1 MLTTLLCVTSTKD
14 TIMSIRNV
22 LQGGHTMKQAHTLFQ
37 TLQSLD
43 GQKYGAYKRLADTY
57 AYDNFQLAIDHIQAD
72 PYAPPS
78 KVRIIINKVTTGIPE
93 HLVDT
98 KLKRIA
104 TSDFLTRNIYNE
116 IHKLTQRQ
124 RNYHA
129 NIMID
134 NCGPEILERSAVTI
148 TDHFIE
154 VCLEIGLPAKGRKIL
169 GTAATHI
176 FKTIVPEIVT
186 QALFYNNVNQAALA
200 EQVTLMK
207 DQHYIRDFLVRQ
219 GYIAFVANGSILP
232 RQSGVSQHPLTQ
244 AVTFTSPETFEQ
256 TLTLPSGKR
265 VTGMAIPEGIT
276 LIVGGG
282 YHGKSTLL
290 EALQRGV
297 YPHIVE
303 DGREYVITRDDAM
316 KIRAEDGRSIAHVN
330 IQPFIDNLPG
340 NKDTTQFT
348 TLNASGSTSQAAN
361 VIEALEARSS
371 VLLIDEDTSATNFMI
386 RDKRMQQLIAP
397 EKEPITPFAH
407 KVRPLYEDYQVSTIL
422 IVGGSGDYFDVADH
436 VLMMDEYVLEDVT
449 TQAHEIAHNTSVQKS
464 YHNPDYF
471 GTITQRTPLT
481 ASFKSKGRDGHFKV
495 KGRTTILYNKEQI
508 NLAAVEQLVDTSQTN
523 CLALMLAY
531 YQRYLLNDTATL
543 SQAVRKIY
551 QHIDTHGLAAI
562 SPYQGHPGNLALPRP
577 QEFYAAL
584 NRYRG
589 LQIAQHK

>member
-1 MLTTLLCVTSTKD
+1 MTSIKD

-22 LQGGHTMKQAHTLFQ
+22 LQGGCTMKQAHTLFQ

-43 GQKYGAYKRLADTY
+43 GQKYGAYKRLSGTY
-57 AYDNFQLAIDHIQAD
+57 AYNNFQLAIDHIQAD

-78 KVRIIINKVTTGIPE
+78 KVRIIINKITTGIPE
-93 HLVDT
+93 DLIDT

-104 TSDFLTRNIYNE
+104 VSDFLTRNIYSK

-176 FKTIVPEIVT
+176 FKTIVPEIVAR
-186 QALFYNNVNQAALA
+186 ALSYKNIDQVAFAD
-200 EQVTLMK
+200 QVTLME
-207 DQHYIRDFLVRQ
+207 DQQYIREFLVQQ

-232 RQSGVSQHPLTQ
+232 RQSGVSQQPLTH
-244 AVTFTSPETFEQ
+244 AVSFTSPATYEQ
-256 TLTLPSGKR
+256 ALTLPSGKQVR
-265 VTGMAIPEGIT
+265 GMAIPEGIT

-297 YPHIVE
+297 YPHIVG

-316 KIRAEDGRSIAHVN
+316 KIRAEDGRSIAQVN

-348 TLNASGSTSQAAN
+348 TPNASGSTSQAAN
-361 VIEALEARSS
+361 VMEALEARSS

-397 EKEPITPFAH
+397 EKEPITSFAH
-407 KVRPLYEDYQVSTIL
+407 KVKPLYDDYQVSTIL

-436 VLMMDEYVLEDVT
+436 VLMMDEYVLQDVT
-449 TQAHEIAHNTSVQKS
+449 TKAHDIAKNTGVQKP
-464 YHNPDYF
+464 YHHSKHF

-481 ASFKSKGRDGHFKV
+481 ASFNSKGKDGRFKV
-495 KGRTTILYNKEQI
+495 KGRTTILYNKEPI
-508 NLAAVEQLVDTSQTN
+508 DLAAVEQLVDTSQTN

-531 YQRYLLNDTATL
+531 YQRHLLNDTTTL
-543 SQAVRKIY
+543 SQAVRQLY

>member
-1 MLTTLLCVTSTKD
+1 
-14 TIMSIRNV
+14 
-22 LQGGHTMKQAHTLFQ
+22 MKQAHTLFQ

-43 GQKYGAYKRLADTY
+43 GQKYGAYKRLSGTY
-57 AYDNFQLAIDHIQAD
+57 AYNNFQLAIDHIQAD

-78 KVRIIINKVTTGIPE
+78 KVRIIINKITTGIPE
-93 HLVDT
+93 DLIDT

-104 TSDFLTRNIYNE
+104 VSDFLTSNIYSK

-176 FKTIVPEIVT
+176 FKTIVPEIVAR
-186 QALFYNNVNQAALA
+186 ALSYKNIDQVAFAD
-200 EQVTLMK
+200 QVTLME
-207 DQHYIRDFLVRQ
+207 DQQYIREFLVQQ

-232 RQSGVSQHPLTQ
+232 RQSGVSQQPLTH
-244 AVTFTSPETFEQ
+244 AVSFTSPATYEQ
-256 TLTLPSGKR
+256 ALTLPSGKQVR
-265 VTGMAIPEGIT
+265 GMAIPEGIT

-297 YPHIVE
+297 YPHIVG

-316 KIRAEDGRSIAHVN
+316 KIRAEDGRSIAQVN

-348 TLNASGSTSQAAN
+348 TPNASGSTSQAAN
-361 VIEALEARSS
+361 VMEALEARSS

-407 KVRPLYEDYQVSTIL
+407 KVKPLYDDYQVSTIL

-436 VLMMDEYVLEDVT
+436 VLIMDEYVLQDVT
-449 TQAHEIAHNTSVQKS
+449 TKAHDIAKNTGVQKP
-464 YHNPDYF
+464 YHHSEHF

-481 ASFKSKGRDGHFKV
+481 ASFNSKGKDGRFKV
-495 KGRTTILYNKEQI
+495 KGRTTILYNKEPI
-508 NLAAVEQLVDTSQTN
+508 DLAAVEQLVDTSQTN

-531 YQRYLLNDTATL
+531 YQRHLLNDTTTL
-543 SQAVRKIY
+543 SQAVRQLY

>member
-1 MLTTLLCVTSTKD
+1 M
-14 TIMSIRNV
+14 
-22 LQGGHTMKQAHTLFQ
+22 
-37 TLQSLD
+37 
-43 GQKYGAYKRLADTY
+43 
-57 AYDNFQLAIDHIQAD
+57 
-72 PYAPPS
+72 
-78 KVRIIINKVTTGIPE
+78 
-93 HLVDT
+93 
-98 KLKRIA
+98 
-104 TSDFLTRNIYNE
+104 SDFLTRNIYSE
-116 IHKLTQRQ
+116 IHNLTKQQ
-124 RNYHA
+124 GHKHS

-134 NCGPEILERSAVTI
+134 SCGPEILERSAVTI
-148 TDHFIE
+148 TDNSIE

-169 GTAATHI
+169 GKTATHI
-176 FKTIVPEIVT
+176 FTTLVPEIVAR
-186 QALFYNNVNQAALA
+186 ALSYKNIDQVALA
-200 EQVTLMK
+200 DQVTLME
-207 DQHYIRDFLVRQ
+207 DQHYIREFLVQQ

-232 RQSGVSQHPLTQ
+232 RQSGVSQQPLTH
-244 AVTFTSPETFEQ
+244 AVSFTSPATYEQ
-256 TLTLPSGKR
+256 ALTLPSGKQVR
-265 VTGMAIPEGIT
+265 GMAIPEGIT

-297 YPHIVE
+297 YPHIVG

-316 KIRAEDGRSIAHVN
+316 KIRAEDGRSIAQVN

-348 TLNASGSTSQAAN
+348 TPNASGSTSQAAN
-361 VIEALEARSS
+361 VMEALEARSS

-407 KVRPLYEDYQVSTIL
+407 KVKPLYDDYQVSTIL

-436 VLMMDEYVLEDVT
+436 VLMMDEYVLQDVT
-449 TQAHEIAHNTSVQKS
+449 TKAHDIAKNTGVQKP
-464 YHNPDYF
+464 YHHSEHF

-481 ASFKSKGRDGHFKV
+481 ASFNSKGKDGRFKV

-508 NLAAVEQLVDTSQTN
+508 DLAAVEQLVDTSQTN

-531 YQRYLLNDTATL
+531 YQRHLLNDTTTL
-543 SQAVRKIY
+543 SQAVRQLY

>member
-1 MLTTLLCVTSTKD
+1 
-14 TIMSIRNV
+14 
-22 LQGGHTMKQAHTLFQ
+22 MKQAHTLFQ

-43 GQKYGAYKRLADTY
+43 GQKYGAYKRLSGTY
-57 AYDNFQLAIDHIQAD
+57 AYNNFQLAIDHIQTD

-78 KVRIIINKVTTGIPE
+78 KVRIIINKITTGIPE
-93 HLVDT
+93 DLIDT

-104 TSDFLTRNIYNE
+104 VSDFLTRNIYSK

-176 FKTIVPEIVT
+176 FKTIVPEIVAR
-186 QALFYNNVNQAALA
+186 ALSYKNIDQVAFAD
-200 EQVTLMK
+200 QVTLME
-207 DQHYIRDFLVRQ
+207 DQQYIREFLVQQ

-232 RQSGVSQHPLTQ
+232 RQSGVSQQPLTH
-244 AVTFTSPETFEQ
+244 AVSFTSPATYEQ
-256 TLTLPSGKR
+256 ALTLPSGKQL
-265 VTGMAIPEGIT
+265 TGMAIPEGIT

-297 YPHIVE
+297 YPHIVG

-316 KIRAEDGRSIAHVN
+316 KIRAEDGRSIAQVN

-348 TLNASGSTSQAAN
+348 TPNASGSTSQVAN
-361 VIEALEARSS
+361 VMEALEARSS

-386 RDKRMQQLIAP
+386 RDDRMQQLIAP

-407 KVRPLYEDYQVSTIL
+407 KVKPLYDDYQVSTII

-436 VLMMDEYVLEDVT
+436 VLMMDEYVLQDVT
-449 TQAHEIAHNTSVQKS
+449 TKAHDIAKNTGVQKP
-464 YHNPDYF
+464 YHHSEHF

-481 ASFKSKGRDGHFKV
+481 ASFNSKGKDGRFKV

-508 NLAAVEQLVDTSQTN
+508 DLAAVEQLVDTSQTN

-531 YQRYLLNDTATL
+531 YQRHLLNDTTTL
-543 SQAVRKIY
+543 SQAVRQLY

>member
-1 MLTTLLCVTSTKD
+1 
-14 TIMSIRNV
+14 
-22 LQGGHTMKQAHTLFQ
+22 MKQAHTLFQ

-43 GQKYGAYKRLADTY
+43 GQKYGAYKRLSGTY
-57 AYDNFQLAIDHIQAD
+57 AYNNFQLAIDHIQTD

-78 KVRIIINKVTTGIPE
+78 KVRIIINKITTGIPE
-93 HLVDT
+93 DLIDT

-104 TSDFLTRNIYNE
+104 VSDFLTRNIYSK

-176 FKTIVPEIVT
+176 FKTIVPEIVAR
-186 QALFYNNVNQAALA
+186 ALSYKNIDQVAFAD
-200 EQVTLMK
+200 QVTLME
-207 DQHYIRDFLVRQ
+207 DQQYIREFLVQQ

-232 RQSGVSQHPLTQ
+232 RQSGVSQQPLTH
-244 AVTFTSPETFEQ
+244 AVSFTSPATYEQ
-256 TLTLPSGKR
+256 ALTLPSGKQL
-265 VTGMAIPEGIT
+265 TGMAIPEGIT
-276 LIVGGG
+276 GGG

-297 YPHIVE
+297 YPHIVG

-316 KIRAEDGRSIAHVN
+316 KIRAEDGRSIAQVN

-348 TLNASGSTSQAAN
+348 TPNASGSTSQAAN
-361 VIEALEARSS
+361 VMEALEARSS

-386 RDKRMQQLIAP
+386 RDDRMQQLIAP
-397 EKEPITPFAH
+397 EKESITPFAH
-407 KVRPLYEDYQVSTIL
+407 KVKPLYDDYQVSTIL

-436 VLMMDEYVLEDVT
+436 VLMMDEYVLQDVT
-449 TQAHEIAHNTSVQKS
+449 TKAHDIAKNTGVQKP
-464 YHNPDYF
+464 YHHSEHF

-481 ASFKSKGRDGHFKV
+481 ASFNSKGKDGRFKV
-495 KGRTTILYNKEQI
+495 KGRTTILYNKEPI
-508 NLAAVEQLVDTSQTN
+508 DLAAVEQLVDTSQTN

-531 YQRYLLNDTATL
+531 YQRHLLNDTTTL
-543 SQAVRKIY
+543 SQAVRQLY

>member
-1 MLTTLLCVTSTKD
+1 MTSIKD

-22 LQGGHTMKQAHTLFQ
+22 LQGGCTMKQAHTLFQ
-37 TLQSLD
+37 ILKSLD
-43 GQKYGAYKRLADTY
+43 GQKYGAYKRLTDTY
-57 AYDNFQLAIDHIQAD
+57 AYDNFRLTIDHIQAD
-72 PYAPPS
+72 PYASPS
-78 KVRIIINKVTTGIPE
+78 KVRIIQDKATTGIPE
-93 HLVDT
+93 HLVDS

-104 TSDFLTRNIYNE
+104 VSDFLTRNIYSE
-116 IHKLTQRQ
+116 IHNLTKQQ
-124 RNYHA
+124 GHKHS

-134 NCGPEILERSAVTI
+134 SCGPEILERSAVTI
-148 TDHFIE
+148 TDNSIE

-169 GTAATHI
+169 GKTATHI
-176 FKTIVPEIVT
+176 FTTLVPEIVAR
-186 QALFYNNVNQAALA
+186 ALSYKNIDQVALA
-200 EQVTLMK
+200 DQVTLME
-207 DQHYIRDFLVRQ
+207 DQHYIREFLVQQ

-232 RQSGVSQHPLTQ
+232 RQSGVSQQPLTH
-244 AVTFTSPETFEQ
+244 AVSFTSPATYEQ
-256 TLTLPSGKR
+256 ALTLPSGKQVR
-265 VTGMAIPEGIT
+265 GMAIPEGIT

-297 YPHIVE
+297 YPHIVG

-316 KIRAEDGRSIAHVN
+316 KIRAEDGRSIAQVN

-348 TLNASGSTSQAAN
+348 TPNASGSTSQAAN
-361 VIEALEARSS
+361 VMEALEARSS

-386 RDKRMQQLIAP
+386 RDDRMQQLIAP

-407 KVRPLYEDYQVSTIL
+407 KVKPLYDDYQVSTIL

-436 VLMMDEYVLEDVT
+436 VLMMDEYVLQDVT
-449 TQAHEIAHNTSVQKS
+449 TKAHDIAKNTGVQKP
-464 YHNPDYF
+464 YHHSEHF

-481 ASFKSKGRDGHFKV
+481 ASFNSKGKDGRFKV

-508 NLAAVEQLVDTSQTN
+508 DLAAVEQLVDTSQTN

-531 YQRYLLNDTATL
+531 YQRHLLNDTTTL
-543 SQAVRKIY
+543 SQAVRQLY

>member
-1 MLTTLLCVTSTKD
+1 
-14 TIMSIRNV
+14 
-22 LQGGHTMKQAHTLFQ
+22 MKQAHTLFQ

-43 GQKYGAYKRLADTY
+43 GQKYGAYKRLSGTY
-57 AYDNFQLAIDHIQAD
+57 AYNNFQLAIDHIQTD

-78 KVRIIINKVTTGIPE
+78 KVRIIINKITTGIPE
-93 HLVDT
+93 DLIDT

-104 TSDFLTRNIYNE
+104 VSDFLTRNIYSK

-176 FKTIVPEIVT
+176 FKTIVPEIVAR
-186 QALFYNNVNQAALA
+186 ALSYKNIDQVAFAD
-200 EQVTLMK
+200 QVTLME
-207 DQHYIRDFLVRQ
+207 DQQYIREFLVQQ

-232 RQSGVSQHPLTQ
+232 RQSGVSQQPLTH
-244 AVTFTSPETFEQ
+244 AVSFTSPATYEQ
-256 TLTLPSGKR
+256 ALTLPSGKQL
-265 VTGMAIPEGIT
+265 TGMAIPEGIT

-297 YPHIVE
+297 YPHIVG

-316 KIRAEDGRSIAHVN
+316 KIRAEDGRSIAQVN

-348 TLNASGSTSQAAN
+348 TPNASGSTSQAAN
-361 VIEALEARSS
+361 VMEALEARSS

-386 RDKRMQQLIAP
+386 RDDRMQQLIAP

-407 KVRPLYEDYQVSTIL
+407 KVKPLYDDYQVSTIL

-436 VLMMDEYVLEDVT
+436 VLMMDEYVLQDVT
-449 TQAHEIAHNTSVQKS
+449 TKAHDIAKNTGVQKP
-464 YHNPDYF
+464 YHHSEHF

-481 ASFKSKGRDGHFKV
+481 ASFNSKGKDGRFKV
-495 KGRTTILYNKEQI
+495 KGRTTILYNKEPI
-508 NLAAVEQLVDTSQTN
+508 DLAAVEQLVDTSQTN

-531 YQRYLLNDTATL
+531 YQRHLLNDTTTL
-543 SQAVRKIY
+543 SQAVRQLY

>member
-1 MLTTLLCVTSTKD
+1 MTSIKD

-22 LQGGHTMKQAHTLFQ
+22 LQGGCTMKQAHTLFQ

-43 GQKYGAYKRLADTY
+43 GQKYGAYKRLAGTY

-78 KVRIIINKVTTGIPE
+78 KVRIIINKITTGIPE
-93 HLVDT
+93 HLVDS

-104 TSDFLTRNIYNE
+104 VSDFLTRNIYSE
-116 IHKLTQRQ
+116 IHNLTKQQ
-124 RNYHA
+124 GHKHS

-134 NCGPEILERSAVTI
+134 SCGPEILERSAVTI
-148 TDHFIE
+148 TDNSIE

-169 GTAATHI
+169 GKTATHI
-176 FKTIVPEIVT
+176 FTTLVPEIVAR
-186 QALFYNNVNQAALA
+186 ALSYKNIDQVALA
-200 EQVTLMK
+200 DQVTLME
-207 DQHYIRDFLVRQ
+207 DQHYIREFLVQQ

-232 RQSGVSQHPLTQ
+232 RQSGVSQQPLTH
-244 AVTFTSPETFEQ
+244 AVSFTSTATYEQ
-256 TLTLPSGKR
+256 ALTLPSGKQVR
-265 VTGMAIPEGIT
+265 GMAIPEGIT

-297 YPHIVE
+297 YPHIVG

-316 KIRAEDGRSIAHVN
+316 KIRAEDGRSIAQVN

-348 TLNASGSTSQAAN
+348 TPNASGSTSQAAN
-361 VIEALEARSS
+361 VMEALEARSS

-386 RDKRMQQLIAP
+386 RDDRMQQLIAP

-407 KVRPLYEDYQVSTIL
+407 KVKPLYDDYQVSTIL

-436 VLMMDEYVLEDVT
+436 VLMMDEYVLQDVT
-449 TQAHEIAHNTSVQKS
+449 TKAHDIAKNTGVQKP
-464 YHNPDYF
+464 YHHSEHF

-481 ASFKSKGRDGHFKV
+481 ASFNSKGKDGRFKV

-508 NLAAVEQLVDTSQTN
+508 DLAAVEQLVDTSQTN

-531 YQRYLLNDTATL
+531 YQRHLLNDTTTL
-543 SQAVRKIY
+543 SQAVRQLY

>member
-1 MLTTLLCVTSTKD
+1 
-14 TIMSIRNV
+14 
-22 LQGGHTMKQAHTLFQ
+22 MKQAHTLFQ

-43 GQKYGAYKRLADTY
+43 GQKYGAYKRLPGTY
-57 AYDNFQLAIDHIQAD
+57 AYNNFQLAIDHIQAD

-78 KVRIIINKVTTGIPE
+78 KVRIIIDKATTGIPE
-93 HLVDT
+93 DLIDT

-104 TSDFLTRNIYNE
+104 VSDFLTRNIYSK

-176 FKTIVPEIVT
+176 FKTIVPEIVAR
-186 QALFYNNVNQAALA
+186 ALSYKNIDQVAFAD
-200 EQVTLMK
+200 QVTLME
-207 DQHYIRDFLVRQ
+207 DQQYIREFLVQQ

-232 RQSGVSQHPLTQ
+232 RQSGVSQQPLTH
-244 AVTFTSPETFEQ
+244 AVSFTSPATYEQ
-256 TLTLPSGKR
+256 ALTLPSGKQL
-265 VTGMAIPEGIT
+265 TGMAIPEGIT

-297 YPHIVE
+297 YPHIVG

-316 KIRAEDGRSIAHVN
+316 KIRAEDGRSIAQVN

-348 TLNASGSTSQAAN
+348 TPNASGSTSQAAN
-361 VIEALEARSS
+361 VMEALEARSS

-386 RDKRMQQLIAP
+386 RDDRMQQLIAP

-407 KVRPLYEDYQVSTIL
+407 KVKPLYDDYQVSTIL

-436 VLMMDEYVLEDVT
+436 VLMMDEYVLQDVT
-449 TQAHEIAHNTSVQKS
+449 TKAHDIAKNTGVQKP
-464 YHNPDYF
+464 YHHSEHF

-481 ASFKSKGRDGHFKV
+481 ASFNSKGKDGRFKV
-495 KGRTTILYNKEQI
+495 KGRTTILYNKEPI
-508 NLAAVEQLVDTSQTN
+508 DLAAVEQLVDTSQTN

-531 YQRYLLNDTATL
+531 YQRHLLNDTTTL
-543 SQAVRKIY
+543 SQAVRQLY

>member
-1 MLTTLLCVTSTKD
+1 
-14 TIMSIRNV
+14 
-22 LQGGHTMKQAHTLFQ
+22 MKQAHTLFQ

-43 GQKYGAYKRLADTY
+43 GQKYGAYKRLSGTY
-57 AYDNFQLAIDHIQAD
+57 AYNNFQLAIDHIQTD

-78 KVRIIINKVTTGIPE
+78 KVRIIINKITTGIPE
-93 HLVDT
+93 DLIDT

-104 TSDFLTRNIYNE
+104 VSDFLTRNIYSK

-134 NCGPEILERSAVTI
+134 NRGPEILERSAVTI

-176 FKTIVPEIVT
+176 FKTIVPEIVAR
-186 QALFYNNVNQAALA
+186 ALSYKNIDQVAFAD
-200 EQVTLMK
+200 QVTLME
-207 DQHYIRDFLVRQ
+207 DQQYIREFLVQQ

-232 RQSGVSQHPLTQ
+232 RQSGVSQQPLTH
-244 AVTFTSPETFEQ
+244 AVSFTSPATYEQ
-256 TLTLPSGKR
+256 ALTLPSGKQL
-265 VTGMAIPEGIT
+265 TGMAIPEGIT

-297 YPHIVE
+297 YPHIVG

-316 KIRAEDGRSIAHVN
+316 KIRAEDGRSIAQVN

-348 TLNASGSTSQAAN
+348 TPNASGSTSQAAN
-361 VIEALEARSS
+361 VMEALEARSS

-386 RDKRMQQLIAP
+386 RDDRMQQLIAP

-407 KVRPLYEDYQVSTIL
+407 KVKPLYDDYQVSTIL

-436 VLMMDEYVLEDVT
+436 VLMMDEYVLQDVT
-449 TQAHEIAHNTSVQKS
+449 TKAHDIAKNTGVQKP
-464 YHNPDYF
+464 YHHSEHF

-481 ASFKSKGRDGHFKV
+481 ASFNSKGKDGRFKV
-495 KGRTTILYNKEQI
+495 KGRTTILYNKEPI
-508 NLAAVEQLVDTSQTN
+508 DLAAVEQLVDTSQTN

-531 YQRYLLNDTATL
+531 YQRHLLNDTTTL
-543 SQAVRKIY
+543 SQAVRQLY

>member
-1 MLTTLLCVTSTKD
+1 
-14 TIMSIRNV
+14 
-22 LQGGHTMKQAHTLFQ
+22 MKQAHTLFQ

-43 GQKYGAYKRLADTY
+43 GQKYGAYKRLAGTY

-78 KVRIIINKVTTGIPE
+78 KVRIIQDKATTGIPE
-93 HLVDT
+93 HLVDS

-104 TSDFLTRNIYNE
+104 VSDFLTRNIYSE
-116 IHKLTQRQ
+116 IHNLTKQQ
-124 RNYHA
+124 GYKHS

-134 NCGPEILERSAVTI
+134 SCGPEILERSAVTI
-148 TDHFIE
+148 TDNSIE

-176 FKTIVPEIVT
+176 FTTLVPEIVAR
-186 QALFYNNVNQAALA
+186 ALSYKNIDQVALA
-200 EQVTLMK
+200 DQVTLME
-207 DQHYIRDFLVRQ
+207 DQHYIREFLVQQ

-232 RQSGVSQHPLTQ
+232 RQSGVSQQPLTH
-244 AVTFTSPETFEQ
+244 AVSFTSPATYEQ
-256 TLTLPSGKR
+256 ALTLPSGKQ

-297 YPHIVE
+297 YPHIVG

-316 KIRAEDGRSIAHVN
+316 KIRAEDGRSIAQVN

-348 TLNASGSTSQAAN
+348 TPNASGSTSQAAN
-361 VIEALEARSS
+361 VMEALEARSS

-386 RDKRMQQLIAP
+386 RDDRMQQLIAP

-407 KVRPLYEDYQVSTIL
+407 KVKPLYDDYQVSTIL

-436 VLMMDEYVLEDVT
+436 VLMMDEYVLQDVT
-449 TQAHEIAHNTSVQKS
+449 TKAHDIAKNTGVEKP
-464 YHNPDYF
+464 YHHSEHF

-481 ASFKSKGRDGHFKV
+481 ASFNSKDKDGRFKV

-508 NLAAVEQLVDTSQTN
+508 DLAAVEQLVDTSQTN

-531 YQRYLLNDTATL
+531 YQRHLLNDTTTL
-543 SQAVRKIY
+543 SQAVRQLY

>member
-1 MLTTLLCVTSTKD
+1 MTSIKD

-22 LQGGHTMKQAHTLFQ
+22 LQGGCTMKQAHTLFQ

-43 GQKYGAYKRLADTY
+43 GQKYGAYKRLAGTY

-78 KVRIIINKVTTGIPE
+78 KVRIIINKITTGIPE
-93 HLVDT
+93 DLIDT

-104 TSDFLTRNIYNE
+104 VSDFLTRNIYSK

-134 NCGPEILERSAVTI
+134 SCGPEILERSAVTI
-148 TDHFIE
+148 TDNNIE
-154 VCLEIGLPAKGRKIL
+154 VCLEIGLPATGRKIL
-169 GTAATHI
+169 GKTATHI
-176 FKTIVPEIVT
+176 FNTQVPQIVE
-186 QALFYNNVNQAALA
+186 QALSYKHLNQAALA
-200 EQVTLMK
+200 EQVTLME
-207 DQHYIRDFLVRQ
+207 DQHYIREFLVQQ
-219 GYIAFVANGSILP
+219 GYIAFVANDSILP
-232 RQSGVSQHPLTQ
+232 RQSGVSQQPLRH
-244 AVTFTSPETFEQ
+244 AVTFTSPTAFEVA
-256 TLTLPSGKR
+256 LTLPSGKR
-265 VTGMAIPEGIT
+265 LIGMAIPEGIT

-297 YPHIVE
+297 YPHIVG

-316 KIRAEDGRSIAHVN
+316 KIRAEDGRSIAQVN

-340 NKDTTQFT
+340 NKDTSQFT
-348 TLNASGSTSQAAN
+348 TPNASGSTSQAAN
-361 VIEALEARSS
+361 VIEALEAQSS

-386 RDKRMQQLIAP
+386 RDDRMQQLIAP

-407 KVRPLYEDYQVSTIL
+407 KVKPLYDDYQVSTIL

-436 VLMMDEYVLEDVT
+436 VLMMDEYVLQDVT
-449 TQAHEIAHNTSVQKS
+449 TKAHDIAKNTGVQKP
-464 YHNPDYF
+464 YHHSEHF

-481 ASFKSKGRDGHFKV
+481 ASFNSKGKDGRFKV
-495 KGRTTILYNKEQI
+495 KGRTTILYNKEPI
-508 NLAAVEQLVDTSQTN
+508 DLAAVEQLVDTSQTN

-531 YQRYLLNDTATL
+531 YQRHLLNDTTTL
-543 SQAVRKIY
+543 SQAVRQLY

>member
-1 MLTTLLCVTSTKD
+1 
-14 TIMSIRNV
+14 
-22 LQGGHTMKQAHTLFQ
+22 MKQAHTLFQ

-43 GQKYGAYKRLADTY
+43 GQKYGAYKRLSGTY
-57 AYDNFQLAIDHIQAD
+57 AYNNFQLAIDHIQTD

-78 KVRIIINKVTTGIPE
+78 KVRIIINKITTGIPE
-93 HLVDT
+93 DLIDT

-104 TSDFLTRNIYNE
+104 VSDFLTRNIYSK

-176 FKTIVPEIVT
+176 FKTIVPEIVAR
-186 QALFYNNVNQAALA
+186 ALSYKNIDQVAFAD
-200 EQVTLMK
+200 QVTLIE
-207 DQHYIRDFLVRQ
+207 DQQYIREFLVQQ

-232 RQSGVSQHPLTQ
+232 RQSGVSQQPLTH
-244 AVTFTSPETFEQ
+244 AVSFTSPATYEQ
-256 TLTLPSGKR
+256 ALTLPSGKQL
-265 VTGMAIPEGIT
+265 TGMAIPEGIT

-297 YPHIVE
+297 YPHIVG

-316 KIRAEDGRSIAHVN
+316 KIRAEDGRSIAQVN

-348 TLNASGSTSQAAN
+348 TPNASGSTSQAAN
-361 VIEALEARSS
+361 VMEALEARSS

-386 RDKRMQQLIAP
+386 RDDRMQQLIAP

-407 KVRPLYEDYQVSTIL
+407 KVKPLYDDYQVSTIL

-436 VLMMDEYVLEDVT
+436 VLMMDEYVLQDVT
-449 TQAHEIAHNTSVQKS
+449 TKAHDIAKNTGVQKP
-464 YHNPDYF
+464 YHHSEHF

-481 ASFKSKGRDGHFKV
+481 ASFNSKGKDGRFKV
-495 KGRTTILYNKEQI
+495 KGRTTILYNKEPI
-508 NLAAVEQLVDTSQTN
+508 DLAAVEQLVDTSQTN

-531 YQRYLLNDTATL
+531 YQRHLLNDTTTL
-543 SQAVRKIY
+543 SQAVRQLY

>member
-1 MLTTLLCVTSTKD
+1 
-14 TIMSIRNV
+14 
-22 LQGGHTMKQAHTLFQ
+22 MKQAHTLFQ

-43 GQKYGAYKRLADTY
+43 GQKYGAYKRLSGTY
-57 AYDNFQLAIDHIQAD
+57 AYNNFQLAIDHIQAD

-78 KVRIIINKVTTGIPE
+78 KVRIIINKITTGIPE
-93 HLVDT
+93 DLIDT

-104 TSDFLTRNIYNE
+104 VSDFLTSNIYSK

-176 FKTIVPEIVT
+176 FKTIVPEIVAR
-186 QALFYNNVNQAALA
+186 ALSYKNIDQVAFAD
-200 EQVTLMK
+200 QVTLME
-207 DQHYIRDFLVRQ
+207 DQQYIREFLVQQ

-232 RQSGVSQHPLTQ
+232 RQSGVSQQPLTH
-244 AVTFTSPETFEQ
+244 AVSFTSPATYEQ
-256 TLTLPSGKR
+256 ALTLPSGKQVR
-265 VTGMAIPEGIT
+265 GMAIPEGIT

-297 YPHIVE
+297 YPHIVG

-316 KIRAEDGRSIAHVN
+316 KIRAEDGRSIAQVN

-348 TLNASGSTSQAAN
+348 TPNASGSTSQAAN
-361 VIEALEARSS
+361 VMEALEARSS

-386 RDKRMQQLIAP
+386 RDDRMQQLIAP

-407 KVRPLYEDYQVSTIL
+407 KVKPLYDDYQVSTIL

-436 VLMMDEYVLEDVT
+436 VLMMDEYVLQDVT
-449 TQAHEIAHNTSVQKS
+449 TKAHDIAKNTGVQKP
-464 YHNPDYF
+464 YHHSEHF

-481 ASFKSKGRDGHFKV
+481 ASFNSKGKDGRFKV
-495 KGRTTILYNKEQI
+495 KGRTTILYNKEPI
-508 NLAAVEQLVDTSQTN
+508 DLAAVEQLVDTSQTN

-531 YQRYLLNDTATL
+531 YQRHLLNDTTTL
-543 SQAVRKIY
+543 SQAVRQLY

>member
-1 MLTTLLCVTSTKD
+1 
-14 TIMSIRNV
+14 
-22 LQGGHTMKQAHTLFQ
+22 MKQAHTLFQ

-43 GQKYGAYKRLADTY
+43 GQKYGAYKRLSGTY

-116 IHKLTQRQ
+116 IHKLTKQQ
-124 RNYHA
+124 GKSHST
-129 NIMID
+129 IMID
-134 NCGPEILERSAVTI
+134 SCGPEILERSAVTI
-148 TDHFIE
+148 TDNNIE
-154 VCLEIGLPAKGRKIL
+154 VCLEIGLPATGRKIL
-169 GTAATHI
+169 GKTATHI
-176 FKTIVPEIVT
+176 FNTQVPQIVE
-186 QALFYNNVNQAALA
+186 QALSYKHLNQAALA
-200 EQVTLMK
+200 EQVTLME
-207 DQHYIRDFLVRQ
+207 DQHYIREFLVQQ
-219 GYIAFVANGSILP
+219 GYIAFVANDSILP
-232 RQSGVSQHPLTQ
+232 RQSGVSQQPLRH
-244 AVTFTSPETFEQ
+244 AVTFTSPTAFEVA
-256 TLTLPSGKR
+256 LTLPSGKR
-265 VTGMAIPEGIT
+265 LIGMAIPEGIT

-297 YPHIVE
+297 YPHIVG

-316 KIRAEDGRSIAHVN
+316 KIRAEDGRSIAQVN

-348 TLNASGSTSQAAN
+348 TPNASGSTSQAAN
-361 VIEALEARSS
+361 VMEALEARSS

-386 RDKRMQQLIAP
+386 RDDRMQQLIAP

-407 KVRPLYEDYQVSTIL
+407 KVKPLYDDYQVSTIL

-436 VLMMDEYVLEDVT
+436 VLMMDEYVLQDVT
-449 TQAHEIAHNTSVQKS
+449 TKAHDIAKNTGVQKP
-464 YHNPDYF
+464 YHHSEHF

-481 ASFKSKGRDGHFKV
+481 ASFNSKGKDGRFKV
-495 KGRTTILYNKEQI
+495 KGRTTILYNKEPI
-508 NLAAVEQLVDTSQTN
+508 DLAAVEQLVDTSQTN

-531 YQRYLLNDTATL
+531 YQRHLLNDTTTL
-543 SQAVRKIY
+543 SQAVRQLY

>member
-1 MLTTLLCVTSTKD
+1 
-14 TIMSIRNV
+14 
-22 LQGGHTMKQAHTLFQ
+22 MKQAHTLFQ
-37 TLQSLD
+37 ILKSLD
-43 GQKYGAYKRLADTY
+43 GQKYGAYKRLTDTY
-57 AYDNFQLAIDHIQAD
+57 AYDNFRLTIDHIQAD
-72 PYAPPS
+72 PYASPS
-78 KVRIIINKVTTGIPE
+78 KVRIIQDKATTGIPE
-93 HLVDT
+93 HLVDS

-104 TSDFLTRNIYNE
+104 VSDFLTRNIYSE
-116 IHKLTQRQ
+116 IHNLTKQQ
-124 RNYHA
+124 GHKHS

-134 NCGPEILERSAVTI
+134 SCGPEILKRSAVTI
-148 TDHFIE
+148 TDNSIE

-169 GTAATHI
+169 GKTATHI
-176 FKTIVPEIVT
+176 FTTLVPEIVAR
-186 QALFYNNVNQAALA
+186 ALSYKNIDQVALA
-200 EQVTLMK
+200 DQVTLME
-207 DQHYIRDFLVRQ
+207 DQHYIREFLVQQ

-232 RQSGVSQHPLTQ
+232 RQSGVSQQPLTH
-244 AVTFTSPETFEQ
+244 AVSFTSPATYEQ
-256 TLTLPSGKR
+256 ALTLPSGKQVR
-265 VTGMAIPEGIT
+265 GMAIPEGIT

-297 YPHIVE
+297 YPHIVG

-316 KIRAEDGRSIAHVN
+316 KIRAEDGRSIAQVN

-348 TLNASGSTSQAAN
+348 TPNASGSTSQAAN
-361 VIEALEARSS
+361 VMEALEARSS

-386 RDKRMQQLIAP
+386 RDDRMQQLIAP

-407 KVRPLYEDYQVSTIL
+407 KVKPLYDDYQVSTIL

-436 VLMMDEYVLEDVT
+436 VLMMDEYVLQDVT
-449 TQAHEIAHNTSVQKS
+449 TKAHDIAKNTGVQKP
-464 YHNPDYF
+464 YHHSEHF

-481 ASFKSKGRDGHFKV
+481 ASFNSKGKDGRFKV

-508 NLAAVEQLVDTSQTN
+508 DLAAVEQLVDTSQTN

-531 YQRYLLNDTATL
+531 YQRHLLNDTTTL
-543 SQAVRKIY
+543 SQAVRQLY

>member
-1 MLTTLLCVTSTKD
+1 
-14 TIMSIRNV
+14 
-22 LQGGHTMKQAHTLFQ
+22 MKQAHTLFQ

-43 GQKYGAYKRLADTY
+43 GQKYGAYKRLSGTY
-57 AYDNFQLAIDHIQAD
+57 AYNNFQLAIDHIQTD

-78 KVRIIINKVTTGIPE
+78 KVRIIINKITTGIPE
-93 HLVDT
+93 DLIDT

-104 TSDFLTRNIYNE
+104 VSDFLTRNIYSE
-116 IHKLTQRQ
+116 IHNLTKQQ
-124 RNYHA
+124 GHKHS

-134 NCGPEILERSAVTI
+134 SCGPEILERSAVTI
-148 TDHFIE
+148 TDNSIE

-169 GTAATHI
+169 GKTATHI
-176 FKTIVPEIVT
+176 FKTIVPEIVAR
-186 QALFYNNVNQAALA
+186 ALSYKNIDQVALA
-200 EQVTLMK
+200 DQVTLME
-207 DQHYIRDFLVRQ
+207 DQHYIREFLVQQ

-232 RQSGVSQHPLTQ
+232 RQSGVSQQPLTH
-244 AVTFTSPETFEQ
+244 AVSFTSPATYEQ
-256 TLTLPSGKR
+256 ALTLPSGKQVR
-265 VTGMAIPEGIT
+265 GMAIPEGIT

-297 YPHIVE
+297 YPHIVG

-316 KIRAEDGRSIAHVN
+316 KIRAEDGRSIAQVN

-348 TLNASGSTSQAAN
+348 TPNASGSTSQAAN
-361 VIEALEARSS
+361 VMEALEARSS

-386 RDKRMQQLIAP
+386 RDDRMQQLIAP

-407 KVRPLYEDYQVSTIL
+407 KVKPLYDDYQVSTIL

-436 VLMMDEYVLEDVT
+436 VLMMDEYVLQDVT
-449 TQAHEIAHNTSVQKS
+449 TKAHDIAKNTSVQKP
-464 YHNPDYF
+464 YHHSEHF

-481 ASFKSKGRDGHFKV
+481 ASFNSKGKDGRFKV

-543 SQAVRKIY
+543 SQAVRQLY

>member
-1 MLTTLLCVTSTKD
+1 
-14 TIMSIRNV
+14 
-22 LQGGHTMKQAHTLFQ
+22 MKQAHTLFQ
-37 TLQSLD
+37 ILKSLD
-43 GQKYGAYKRLADTY
+43 GQKYGAYKRLTDTY
-57 AYDNFQLAIDHIQAD
+57 AYDNFRLTIDHIQAD
-72 PYAPPS
+72 PYASPS
-78 KVRIIINKVTTGIPE
+78 KVRIIQDKATTGIPE
-93 HLVDT
+93 HLVDS

-104 TSDFLTRNIYNE
+104 VSDFLTRNIYSE
-116 IHKLTQRQ
+116 IHNLTKQQ
-124 RNYHA
+124 GHKHS

-134 NCGPEILERSAVTI
+134 SCGPEILERSAVTI
-148 TDHFIE
+148 TDNSIE

-169 GTAATHI
+169 GKTATHI
-176 FKTIVPEIVT
+176 FKTIVPEIVAR
-186 QALFYNNVNQAALA
+186 ALSYKNIDQVALA
-200 EQVTLMK
+200 DQVTLME
-207 DQHYIRDFLVRQ
+207 DQHYIREFLVQQ

-232 RQSGVSQHPLTQ
+232 RQSGVSQQPLTH
-244 AVTFTSPETFEQ
+244 AVSFTSPATYEQ
-256 TLTLPSGKR
+256 ALTLPSGKQL
-265 VTGMAIPEGIT
+265 TGMAIPEGIT

-297 YPHIVE
+297 YPHIVG

-316 KIRAEDGRSIAHVN
+316 KIRAEDGRSIAQVN

-348 TLNASGSTSQAAN
+348 TPNASGSTSQAAN
-361 VIEALEARSS
+361 VMEALEARSS

-386 RDKRMQQLIAP
+386 RDDRMQQLIAP

-407 KVRPLYEDYQVSTIL
+407 KVKPLYDDYQVSTIL

-436 VLMMDEYVLEDVT
+436 VLMMDEYVLQDVT
-449 TQAHEIAHNTSVQKS
+449 TKAHDIAKNTGVQKP
-464 YHNPDYF
+464 YHHSEHF

-481 ASFKSKGRDGHFKV
+481 ASFNSKGKDGRFKV
-495 KGRTTILYNKEQI
+495 KGRTTILYNKEPI
-508 NLAAVEQLVDTSQTN
+508 DLAAVEQLVDTSQTN

-531 YQRYLLNDTATL
+531 YQRHLLNDTTTL
-543 SQAVRKIY
+543 SQAVRQLY

>member
-1 MLTTLLCVTSTKD
+1 
-14 TIMSIRNV
+14 
-22 LQGGHTMKQAHTLFQ
+22 MKQAHTLFQ

-78 KVRIIINKVTTGIPE
+78 KVRVIINKVTTGIPE

-116 IHKLTQRQ
+116 IHKLTKQQ
-124 RNYHA
+124 GKSHST
-129 NIMID
+129 IMID
-134 NCGPEILERSAVTI
+134 SCGPEILERSAVTI
-148 TDHFIE
+148 TDNNIE

-176 FKTIVPEIVT
+176 FKTIVPEIVAR
-186 QALFYNNVNQAALA
+186 ALSYKNIDQVAFAD
-200 EQVTLMK
+200 QVTLME
-207 DQHYIRDFLVRQ
+207 DQQYIREFLVQQ

-232 RQSGVSQHPLTQ
+232 RQSGVSQQPLTH
-244 AVTFTSPETFEQ
+244 AVSFTSPATYEQ
-256 TLTLPSGKR
+256 ALTLPSGKQL
-265 VTGMAIPEGIT
+265 TGMAIPEGIT

-297 YPHIVE
+297 YPHIVG

-316 KIRAEDGRSIAHVN
+316 KIRAEDGRSIAQVN

-348 TLNASGSTSQAAN
+348 TPNASGSTSQAAN
-361 VIEALEARSS
+361 VMEALEERSS

-386 RDKRMQQLIAP
+386 RDDRMQQLIAP

-407 KVRPLYEDYQVSTIL
+407 KVKPLYDDYQVSTIL

-436 VLMMDEYVLEDVT
+436 VLMMDEYVLQDVT
-449 TQAHEIAHNTSVQKS
+449 TKAHDIAKNTGVQKP
-464 YHNPDYF
+464 YHHSEHF

-481 ASFKSKGRDGHFKV
+481 ASFNSKGKDGRFKV
-495 KGRTTILYNKEQI
+495 KGRTTILYNKEPI
-508 NLAAVEQLVDTSQTN
+508 DLAAVEQLVDTSQTN

-531 YQRYLLNDTATL
+531 YQRHLLNDTTTL
-543 SQAVRKIY
+543 SQAVRQLY

>member
-1 MLTTLLCVTSTKD
+1 MTSIKD

-22 LQGGHTMKQAHTLFQ
+22 LQGGCTMKQAHTLFQ

-43 GQKYGAYKRLADTY
+43 GQKYGAYKRLAGTY

-78 KVRIIINKVTTGIPE
+78 KVRIIINKITTGIPE
-93 HLVDT
+93 HLVDS

-104 TSDFLTRNIYNE
+104 VSDFLTRNIYSE
-116 IHKLTQRQ
+116 IHNLTKQQ
-124 RNYHA
+124 GHKHS

-134 NCGPEILERSAVTI
+134 SCGPEILERSAVTI
-148 TDHFIE
+148 TDNSIE

-169 GTAATHI
+169 GKTATHI
-176 FKTIVPEIVT
+176 FTTLVPEIVAR
-186 QALFYNNVNQAALA
+186 ALSYKNIDQVALA
-200 EQVTLMK
+200 DQVTLME
-207 DQHYIRDFLVRQ
+207 DQHYIREFLVQQ

-232 RQSGVSQHPLTQ
+232 RQSGVSQQPLTH
-244 AVTFTSPETFEQ
+244 AVSFTSTATYEQ
-256 TLTLPSGKR
+256 ALTLPSGKQVR
-265 VTGMAIPEGIT
+265 GMAIPEGIT

-297 YPHIVE
+297 YPHIVG

-316 KIRAEDGRSIAHVN
+316 KIRAEDGRSIAQVN

-348 TLNASGSTSQAAN
+348 TPNASGSTSQAAN
-361 VIEALEARSS
+361 VMEALEARSS

-386 RDKRMQQLIAP
+386 RDDRMQQLIAP

-481 ASFKSKGRDGHFKV
+481 ASFNSKGKDGRFKV

-508 NLAAVEQLVDTSQTN
+508 DLAAVEQLVDTSQTN

-531 YQRYLLNDTATL
+531 YQRHLLNDTTTL
-543 SQAVRKIY
+543 SQAVRQLY

-577 QEFYAAL
+577 QEFYAAI
-584 NRYRG
+584 NRYRS
-589 LQIAQHK
+589 LKITQDQ

>member
-1 MLTTLLCVTSTKD
+1 
-14 TIMSIRNV
+14 
-22 LQGGHTMKQAHTLFQ
+22 MKQAHTLFQ
-37 TLQSLD
+37 ILKSLD
-43 GQKYGAYKRLADTY
+43 GQKYGAYKRLTDTY
-57 AYDNFQLAIDHIQAD
+57 AYDNFRLTIDHIQAD
-72 PYAPPS
+72 PYASPS
-78 KVRIIINKVTTGIPE
+78 KVRIIQDKATTGIPE
-93 HLVDT
+93 HLVDS

-104 TSDFLTRNIYNE
+104 VSDFLTRNIYSE
-116 IHKLTQRQ
+116 IHNLTKQQ
-124 RNYHA
+124 GHKHS

-134 NCGPEILERSAVTI
+134 SCGPEILERSAVTI
-148 TDHFIE
+148 TDNSIE

-169 GTAATHI
+169 GKTATHI
-176 FKTIVPEIVT
+176 FTTLVPEIVAR
-186 QALFYNNVNQAALA
+186 ALSYKNIDQVALA
-200 EQVTLMK
+200 DQVTLME
-207 DQHYIRDFLVRQ
+207 DQHYIREFLVQQ

-232 RQSGVSQHPLTQ
+232 RQSGVSQQPLTH
-244 AVTFTSPETFEQ
+244 AVSFTSPATYEQ
-256 TLTLPSGKR
+256 ALTLPSGKQVR
-265 VTGMAIPEGIT
+265 GMAIPEGIT

-297 YPHIVE
+297 YPHIVG

-316 KIRAEDGRSIAHVN
+316 KIRAEDGRSIAQVN

-348 TLNASGSTSQAAN
+348 TPNASGSTSQAAN
-361 VIEALEARSS
+361 VMEALEARSS

-386 RDKRMQQLIAP
+386 RDDRMQQLIAP

-407 KVRPLYEDYQVSTIL
+407 KVKPLYDDYQVSTIL

-436 VLMMDEYVLEDVT
+436 VLMMDEYVLQDVT
-449 TQAHEIAHNTSVQKS
+449 TKAHDIAKNTGVQKP
-464 YHNPDYF
+464 YHHSEHF

-481 ASFKSKGRDGHFKV
+481 ASFNSKGKDGRFKV

-508 NLAAVEQLVDTSQTN
+508 DLAAVEQLVDTSQTN

-531 YQRYLLNDTATL
+531 YQRHLLNDTTTL
-543 SQAVRKIY
+543 SQAVRQLY

>member
-1 MLTTLLCVTSTKD
+1 MTSIKD

-22 LQGGHTMKQAHTLFQ
+22 LQGGCTMKQAHTLFQ

-43 GQKYGAYKRLADTY
+43 GQKYGAYKRLAGTY

-78 KVRIIINKVTTGIPE
+78 KVRIIINKITTGIPE
-93 HLVDT
+93 DLIDT

-104 TSDFLTRNIYNE
+104 VSDFLTRNIYSK

-134 NCGPEILERSAVTI
+134 SCGPEILERSAVTI
-148 TDHFIE
+148 TDNNIE
-154 VCLEIGLPAKGRKIL
+154 VCLEIGLPATGRKIL

-176 FKTIVPEIVT
+176 FKTIVPEIVAR
-186 QALFYNNVNQAALA
+186 ALSYKNIDQVAFAD
-200 EQVTLMK
+200 QVTLME
-207 DQHYIRDFLVRQ
+207 DQQYIREFLVQQ

-232 RQSGVSQHPLTQ
+232 RQSGVSQQPLTH
-244 AVTFTSPETFEQ
+244 AVSFTSPATYEQ
-256 TLTLPSGKR
+256 ALTLPSGKQL
-265 VTGMAIPEGIT
+265 TGMAIPEGIT

-297 YPHIVE
+297 YPHIVG

-316 KIRAEDGRSIAHVN
+316 KIRAEDGRSIAQVN

-348 TLNASGSTSQAAN
+348 TPNASGSTSQAAN

-407 KVRPLYEDYQVSTIL
+407 KVKPLYDDYRVSTIL
-422 IVGGSGDYFDVADH
+422 IVGGSGDYFEVADH
-436 VLMMDEYVLEDVT
+436 VLMMDEYVLQDVT
-449 TQAHEIAHNTSVQKS
+449 AEAHEIASNTRVTKS
-464 YHNPDYF
+464 YQQPAHF
-471 GTITQRTPLT
+471 GTITQRTPLIT
-481 ASFKSKGRDGHFKV
+481 SFKHKGKVGRFKV

-508 NLAAVEQLVDTSQTN
+508 DLTAVEQLVDTSQTN

-531 YQRYLLNDTATL
+531 YQHHLLNNMTPL
-543 SQAVRKIY
+543 EQGVRQLY
-551 QHIDTHGLAAI
+551 EHIATHGLAAI

-577 QEFYAAL
+577 QEFYAAI
-584 NRYRG
+584 NRYRS
-589 LQIAQHK
+589 LKITQDQ

>member
-1 MLTTLLCVTSTKD
+1 
-14 TIMSIRNV
+14 
-22 LQGGHTMKQAHTLFQ
+22 MKQAHTLFQ

-43 GQKYGAYKRLADTY
+43 GQKYGAYKRLAGTY

-78 KVRIIINKVTTGIPE
+78 KVRIIINKITTGIPE
-93 HLVDT
+93 HLVDS

-104 TSDFLTRNIYNE
+104 VSDFLTRNIYSE
-116 IHKLTQRQ
+116 IHNLTKQQ
-124 RNYHA
+124 GHKHS

-134 NCGPEILERSAVTI
+134 SCGPEILERSAVTI
-148 TDHFIE
+148 TDNSIE

-169 GTAATHI
+169 GKTATHI
-176 FKTIVPEIVT
+176 FTTLVPEIVAR
-186 QALFYNNVNQAALA
+186 ALSYKNIDQVALA
-200 EQVTLMK
+200 DQVTLME
-207 DQHYIRDFLVRQ
+207 DQHYIREFLVQQ

-232 RQSGVSQHPLTQ
+232 RQSGVSQQPLTH
-244 AVTFTSPETFEQ
+244 AVSFTSTATYEQ
-256 TLTLPSGKR
+256 ALTLPSGKQVR
-265 VTGMAIPEGIT
+265 GMAIPEGIT

-297 YPHIVE
+297 YPHIVG

-316 KIRAEDGRSIAHVN
+316 KIRAEDGRSIAQVN

-348 TLNASGSTSQAAN
+348 TPNASGSTSQSAK
-361 VIEALEARSS
+361 VMEALEERSS

-386 RDKRMQQLIAP
+386 RDDRMQQLIAP

-481 ASFKSKGRDGHFKV
+481 ASFNSKGKDGRFKV

-508 NLAAVEQLVDTSQTN
+508 DLAAVEQLVDTSQTN

-531 YQRYLLNDTATL
+531 YQRHLLNDTTTL
-543 SQAVRKIY
+543 SQAVRQLY

-577 QEFYAAL
+577 QEFYAAI
-584 NRYRG
+584 NRYRS
-589 LQIAQHK
+589 LKITQDQ

>member
-1 MLTTLLCVTSTKD
+1 
-14 TIMSIRNV
+14 
-22 LQGGHTMKQAHTLFQ
+22 MKQAHTLFQ

-43 GQKYGAYKRLADTY
+43 GQKYGAYKRLSGTY
-57 AYDNFQLAIDHIQAD
+57 AYNNFQLAIDHIQAD

-78 KVRIIINKVTTGIPE
+78 KVRIIINKITTGIPE
-93 HLVDT
+93 DLIDT

-104 TSDFLTRNIYNE
+104 VSDFLTSNIYSK

-176 FKTIVPEIVT
+176 FKTIVPEIVAR
-186 QALFYNNVNQAALA
+186 ALSYKNIDQVAFAD
-200 EQVTLMK
+200 QVTLME
-207 DQHYIRDFLVRQ
+207 DQQYIREFLVQQ

-232 RQSGVSQHPLTQ
+232 RQSGVSQQPLTH
-244 AVTFTSPETFEQ
+244 AVSFTSPAKYEQ
-256 TLTLPSGKR
+256 ALTLPSGKQVR
-265 VTGMAIPEGIT
+265 GMAIPEGIT

-297 YPHIVE
+297 YPHIVG

-316 KIRAEDGRSIAHVN
+316 KIRAEDGRSIAQVN

-348 TLNASGSTSQAAN
+348 TPNASGSTSQAAN
-361 VIEALEARSS
+361 VMEALEARSS

-407 KVRPLYEDYQVSTIL
+407 KVKPLYDDYQVSTIL

-436 VLMMDEYVLEDVT
+436 VLIMDEYVLQDVT
-449 TQAHEIAHNTSVQKS
+449 TKAHDIAKNTGVQKP
-464 YHNPDYF
+464 YHHSEHF

-481 ASFKSKGRDGHFKV
+481 ASFNSKGKDGRFKV
-495 KGRTTILYNKEQI
+495 KGRTTILYNKEPI
-508 NLAAVEQLVDTSQTN
+508 DLAAVEQLVDTSQTN

-531 YQRYLLNDTATL
+531 YQRHLLNDTTTL
-543 SQAVRKIY
+543 SQAVRQLY

>member
-1 MLTTLLCVTSTKD
+1 
-14 TIMSIRNV
+14 
-22 LQGGHTMKQAHTLFQ
+22 MKQAHTLFQ
-37 TLQSLD
+37 ILKSLD
-43 GQKYGAYKRLADTY
+43 GQKYGAYKRLTDTY
-57 AYDNFQLAIDHIQAD
+57 AYDNFRLTIDHIQAD
-72 PYAPPS
+72 PYASPS
-78 KVRIIINKVTTGIPE
+78 KVRIIQDKATTGIPE
-93 HLVDT
+93 HLVDS

-104 TSDFLTRNIYNE
+104 VSDFLTRNIYSE
-116 IHKLTQRQ
+116 IHNLTKQQ
-124 RNYHA
+124 GHKHS

-134 NCGPEILERSAVTI
+134 SCGPEILERSAVTI
-148 TDHFIE
+148 TDNSIE

-169 GTAATHI
+169 GKTATHI
-176 FKTIVPEIVT
+176 FTTLVPEIVAR
-186 QALFYNNVNQAALA
+186 ALSYKNIDQVALA
-200 EQVTLMK
+200 DQVTLME
-207 DQHYIRDFLVRQ
+207 DQHYIREFLVQQ

-232 RQSGVSQHPLTQ
+232 RQSGVSQQPLTH
-244 AVTFTSPETFEQ
+244 AVSFTSPATYEQ
-256 TLTLPSGKR
+256 ALTLPSGKQVR
-265 VTGMAIPEGIT
+265 GMVIPEGIT

-297 YPHIVE
+297 YPHIVG

-316 KIRAEDGRSIAHVN
+316 KIRAEDGRSIAQVN

-348 TLNASGSTSQAAN
+348 TPNASGSTSQAAN
-361 VIEALEARSS
+361 VMEALEARSS

-386 RDKRMQQLIAP
+386 RDDRMQQLIAP

-407 KVRPLYEDYQVSTIL
+407 KVKPLYDDYQVSTIL

-436 VLMMDEYVLEDVT
+436 VLMMDEYVLQDVT
-449 TQAHEIAHNTSVQKS
+449 TKAHDIAKNTGVQKP
-464 YHNPDYF
+464 YHHSEHFD
-471 GTITQRTPLT
+471 TITQRTPLT
-481 ASFKSKGRDGHFKV
+481 ASFNSKGKDGRFKV

-508 NLAAVEQLVDTSQTN
+508 DLAAVEQLVDTSQTN

-531 YQRYLLNDTATL
+531 YQRHLLNDTTTL
-543 SQAVRKIY
+543 SQAVRQLY

>member
-1 MLTTLLCVTSTKD
+1 MTSIKD

-22 LQGGHTMKQAHTLFQ
+22 LQGGCTMKQAHTLFQ
-37 TLQSLD
+37 ILKSLD
-43 GQKYGAYKRLADTY
+43 GQKYGAYKRLTDTY
-57 AYDNFQLAIDHIQAD
+57 AYDNFRLTIDHIQAD
-72 PYAPPS
+72 PYASPS
-78 KVRIIINKVTTGIPE
+78 KVRIIQDKATTGIPE
-93 HLVDT
+93 HLVDS

-104 TSDFLTRNIYNE
+104 VSDFLTRNIYSE
-116 IHKLTQRQ
+116 IHNLTKQQ
-124 RNYHA
+124 GHKHS

-134 NCGPEILERSAVTI
+134 SCGPEILERSAVTI
-148 TDHFIE
+148 TDNSIE

-169 GTAATHI
+169 GKTATHI
-176 FKTIVPEIVT
+176 FTTLVPEIVAR
-186 QALFYNNVNQAALA
+186 ALSYKNIDQVALA
-200 EQVTLMK
+200 DQVTLME
-207 DQHYIRDFLVRQ
+207 DQHYIREFLVQQ

-232 RQSGVSQHPLTQ
+232 RQSGVSQQPLTH
-244 AVTFTSPETFEQ
+244 AVSFTSTATYEQ
-256 TLTLPSGKR
+256 ALTLPSGKQVR
-265 VTGMAIPEGIT
+265 GMAIPEGIT

-297 YPHIVE
+297 YPHIVG

-316 KIRAEDGRSIAHVN
+316 KIRAEDGRSIAQVN

-348 TLNASGSTSQAAN
+348 TPNASGSTSQAAN
-361 VIEALEARSS
+361 VMEALEARSS

-481 ASFKSKGRDGHFKV
+481 ASFNSKGKDGRFKV

-508 NLAAVEQLVDTSQTN
+508 DLAAVEQLVDTSQTN

-531 YQRYLLNDTATL
+531 YQRHLLNDTTTL
-543 SQAVRKIY
+543 SQAVRQLY

>member
-1 MLTTLLCVTSTKD
+1 
-14 TIMSIRNV
+14 
-22 LQGGHTMKQAHTLFQ
+22 MKQAHTLFQ

-43 GQKYGAYKRLADTY
+43 GQKYGAYKRLAGTY

-78 KVRIIINKVTTGIPE
+78 KVRIIINKITTGIPE
-93 HLVDT
+93 DLIDT

-104 TSDFLTRNIYNE
+104 VSDFLTRNIYSK

-134 NCGPEILERSAVTI
+134 SCGPEILERSAVTI
-148 TDHFIE
+148 TDNNIE
-154 VCLEIGLPAKGRKIL
+154 VCLEIGLPATGRKIL
-169 GTAATHI
+169 GKTATHI
-176 FKTIVPEIVT
+176 FNTQVPQIVE
-186 QALFYNNVNQAALA
+186 QALSYKHLNQAALA
-200 EQVTLMK
+200 EQVTLME
-207 DQHYIRDFLVRQ
+207 DQHYIREFLVQQ
-219 GYIAFVANGSILP
+219 GYIAFVANDSILP
-232 RQSGVSQHPLTQ
+232 RQSGVSQQPLRH
-244 AVTFTSPETFEQ
+244 AVTFTSPTAFEVA
-256 TLTLPSGKR
+256 LTLPSGKR
-265 VTGMAIPEGIT
+265 LIGMAIPEGIT

-297 YPHIVE
+297 YPHIVG

-316 KIRAEDGRSIAHVN
+316 KIRAEDGRSIAQVN

-340 NKDTTQFT
+340 NKDTSQFT
-348 TLNASGSTSQAAN
+348 TPNASGSTSQAAN
-361 VIEALEARSS
+361 VIEALEAQSS

-386 RDKRMQQLIAP
+386 RDDRMQQLIAP

-407 KVRPLYEDYQVSTIL
+407 KVKPLYDDYQVSTIL

-436 VLMMDEYVLEDVT
+436 VLMMDEYVLQDVT
-449 TQAHEIAHNTSVQKS
+449 TKAHDIAKNTGVQKP
-464 YHNPDYF
+464 YHHSEHF

-481 ASFKSKGRDGHFKV
+481 ASFNSKGKDGRFKV
-495 KGRTTILYNKEQI
+495 KGRTTILYNKEPI
-508 NLAAVEQLVDTSQTN
+508 DLAAVEQLVDTSQTN

-531 YQRYLLNDTATL
+531 YQRHLLNDTTTL
-543 SQAVRKIY
+543 SQAVRQLY

>member
-1 MLTTLLCVTSTKD
+1 
-14 TIMSIRNV
+14 
-22 LQGGHTMKQAHTLFQ
+22 MKQAHTLFQ

-43 GQKYGAYKRLADTY
+43 GQKYGAYKRLAGTY

-78 KVRIIINKVTTGIPE
+78 KVRIIINKITTGIPE
-93 HLVDT
+93 HLVDS

-104 TSDFLTRNIYNE
+104 VSDFLTRNIYSE
-116 IHKLTQRQ
+116 IHNLTKQQ
-124 RNYHA
+124 GHKHS

-134 NCGPEILERSAVTI
+134 SCGPEILERSAVTI
-148 TDHFIE
+148 TDNSIE

-169 GTAATHI
+169 GKTATHI
-176 FKTIVPEIVT
+176 FTTLVPEIVAR
-186 QALFYNNVNQAALA
+186 ALSYKNIDQVALA
-200 EQVTLMK
+200 DQVTLME
-207 DQHYIRDFLVRQ
+207 DQHYIREFLVQQ

-232 RQSGVSQHPLTQ
+232 RQSGVSQQPLTH
-244 AVTFTSPETFEQ
+244 AVSFTSPATYEQ
-256 TLTLPSGKR
+256 ALTLPSGKQVR
-265 VTGMAIPEGIT
+265 GMAIPEGIT

-297 YPHIVE
+297 YPHIVG

-316 KIRAEDGRSIAHVN
+316 KIRAEDGRSIAQVN

-348 TLNASGSTSQAAN
+348 TPNASGSTSQAAN
-361 VIEALEARSS
+361 VMEALEARSS

-386 RDKRMQQLIAP
+386 RDDRMQQLIAP

-407 KVRPLYEDYQVSTIL
+407 KVKPLYDDYQVSTIL

-436 VLMMDEYVLEDVT
+436 VLMMDEYVLQDVT
-449 TQAHEIAHNTSVQKS
+449 TKAHDIAKNTGVQKP
-464 YHNPDYF
+464 YHHSEHF

-481 ASFKSKGRDGHFKV
+481 ASFNSKGKDGRFKV

-508 NLAAVEQLVDTSQTN
+508 DLAAVEQLVDTSQTN

-531 YQRYLLNDTATL
+531 YQRHLLNDTTTL
-543 SQAVRKIY
+543 SQAVRQLY